1 MRLNTLPLSTLHTM
15 TPRSLKTALALGV
28 GLAAFGFGPSAF
40 AQDAPAPAAPPGPVQ
55 QPAAPPGTA
64 LPSPTQPSAV
74 PAPPGTSSGESPEAP
89 APETPPTNYNV
100 QYNGLIDGYYLFNFR
115 NPKNVSYGGG
125 ELYYDTRHNS
135 PALSLAELNV
145 FKTAKPSGFGFKAT
159 LMTGDTADINHGDVN
174 GASRGLGESRYK
186 NVQQLYGTYALG
198 GDGAGIDFGK
208 FYTPFGYEVTESNA
222 NYNYSRSTAYNILP
236 FYHAGARIYTPVPKL
251 NGLTATFYL
260 VNGVYNTPTLG
271 VQNDS
276 KRPGF
281 IGQLNFTDPKG
292 KFTIISELGLGKQK
306 LGSTVDVGGTD
317 TKIILNDNNFTYNI
331 NANQLIGLDYE
342 YAKNTPNGGPKTT
355 INGYAVYYRQ
365 ALTPKTAFALRFS
378 GYDQKTDGYTSY
390 TTTPGVDGGG
400 DVTTPTF
407 NGTSH
412 AKPYDIT
419 ATYEIKAAANFLTRF
434 EYRHDHVNYDG
445 GNNPAV
451 VSGFAGGNSQFDKS
465 DQDTA
470 SVSGVFTF

>member
-1 MRLNTLPLSTLHTM
+1 MRPNTLKLLTPLSPK
-15 TPRSLKTALALGV
+15 TPLSLKTALALGV
-28 GLAAFGFGPSAF
+28 SLAAFAPSAF

-64 LPSPTQPSAV
+64 LPSPTQA
-74 PAPPGTSSGESPEAP
+74 PAAPTPPGTMSGDSPAAPP

-115 NPKNVSYGGG
+115 NPKNVTYGGG
-125 ELYYDTRHNS
+125 HPYYDTRHNS
-135 PALSLAELNV
+135 PSLSLAELNV

-159 LMTGDTADINHGDVN
+159 LMTGDTADINHADFQ
-174 GASRGLGESRYK
+174 GASRGLGEARFK

-198 GDGAGIDFGK
+198 GDGAGVDFGK

-276 KRPGF
+276 KRPGY

-292 KFTIISELGLGKQK
+292 KFTVISEIGFGKQK
-306 LGSTVDVGGTD
+306 LGGTVDAGGPD
-317 TKIILNDNNFTYNI
+317 TKILLNDNNFTYNI
-331 NANQLIGLDYE
+331 NANQLVGLDYE
-342 YAKNTPNGGPKTT
+342 YARNTPNGGPKTT

-378 GYDQKTDGYTSY
+378 GYDQKTDGYTSF
-390 TTTPGVDGGG
+390 TDGAGEAP
-400 DVTTPTF
+400 VVATHV
-407 NGTSH
+407 GTSH